1 MSHSFFHLTAPRPSL
16 AADNPLLG
24 FTPEACEALY
34 DEAQPLFEALVRA
47 IAVYHAAHP
56 ALSLTACYLAV
67 DMVREILQDD
77 LRVADADA

>member
-1 MSHSFFHLTAPRPSL
+1 MSHSFFHLTAPRPSG

-24 FTPEACEALY
+24 LTPEACEALY

-67 DMVREILQDD
+67 DMVCEILQDD
-77 LRVADADA
+77 LRVADADT

>member
-1 MSHSFFHLTAPRPSL
+1 MAHSFFHLTAPRPSL

-24 FTPEACEALY
+24 CTPEACETFY
-34 DEAQPLFEALVRA
+34 DEAQPLFEAVVRA

-67 DMVREILQDD
+67 DMVREILQAD